1 MSDDYKEKCDKILEI
16 DSIRFAVLID
26 ESGKI
31 LAGGLKEGVQM
42 KLAGEELDN
51 VLKEIA
57 IRVSKRKKHDK
68 ELGRVK
74 YSASRREDVVIMS
87 FPIFE
92 NSVVVVAEPNVNI
105 DRISWNIIQIL
116 GSQWG
121 EFVGK

>member
-1 MSDDYKEKCDKILEI
+1 MNEDYKDKCDKILEI
-16 DSIRFAVLID
+16 NSVRFAALID

-31 LAGGLKEGVQM
+31 LAGGIKNGVKM
-42 KLAGEELDN
+42 KLADEELDN

-57 IRVSKRKKHDK
+57 IRVSKRKKHDR

-92 NSVVVVAEPNVNI
+92 NSIVVVAEPNINI